1 MNVQQYR
8 IYADDLD
15 ESRHGQFVFAD
26 DESNEIVGF
35 ISDTDSD
42 TYIDIT
48 LFGPIDSRELPEDIE
63 NVMSRVDWQ
72 EVFADTIPLMP
83 DEVYAAW
90 KEGAN
95 KHIH

>member
-1 MNVQQYR
+1 MKVQQYR
-8 IYADDLD
+8 VYGDDL
-15 ESRHGQFVFAD
+15 ELCRHGQFVFAD
-26 DESNEIVGF
+26 DESDEIIGF

-48 LFGPIDSRELPEDIE
+48 FFDPIDSKELPEDIE
-63 NVMSRVDWQ
+63 NVKSRVDWK

-95 KHIH
+95 RHVH